1 MFVIDIAK
9 DFSVL
14 PQGRYHSDSPN
25 CAEALFIMIQDVL
38 DYEDKVELR
47 FDDLQILRV
56 GRSFLDHLARM
67 VVTWN
72 YQDIVVV
79 TSDNDWL
86 ITRYNSYL
94 KFWEQQ
100 EGNK

>member
-47 FDDLQILRV
+47 FNGMQIAAV
-56 GRSFLDHLARM
+56 GSSFLDQLARM

-72 YQDIVVV
+72 YQDIVLV
-79 TSDNDWL
+79 TSGNDWVVS
-86 ITRYNSYL
+86 RYEKYL
-94 KFWEQQ
+94 SHWEQQ
-100 EGNK
+100 GGNK